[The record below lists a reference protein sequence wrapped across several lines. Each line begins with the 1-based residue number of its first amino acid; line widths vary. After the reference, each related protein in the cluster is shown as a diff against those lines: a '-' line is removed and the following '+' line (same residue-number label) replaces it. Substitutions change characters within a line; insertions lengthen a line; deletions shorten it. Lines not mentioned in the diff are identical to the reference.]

1 MGKPPGVLLRSASE
15 MQAVADG
22 SPFADAKP
30 NQLLITFLSER
41 PPADMLDRLVAPGGE
56 EVAVV
61 GREIYVHY
69 PGGIGRSKLKLP
81 GLAAGTA
88 RNLNTVRRLA
98 AMAAIVTADRSQHSI
113 APR

>member
-30 NQLLITFLSER
+30 NQLLITFLPER
-41 PPADMLDRLVAPGGE
+41 PAADILDGLVAPGGE
-56 EVAVV
+56 EVAVF
-61 GREIYVHY
+61 GREIYIHY
-69 PGGIGRSKLKLP
+69 PDGVGRSKLKLP

-88 RNLNTVRRLA
+88 RNMNTVRRLA
-98 AMAAIVTADRSQHSI
+98 GMAAIMTAQR
-113 APR
+113 